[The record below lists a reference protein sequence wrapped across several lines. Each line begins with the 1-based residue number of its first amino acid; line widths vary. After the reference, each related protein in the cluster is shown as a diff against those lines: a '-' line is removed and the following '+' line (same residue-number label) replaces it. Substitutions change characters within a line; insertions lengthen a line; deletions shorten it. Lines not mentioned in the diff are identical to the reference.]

1 MDGTKSPLK
10 SLTIG
15 GGITAIIG
23 VAAAKFGYTVTPDDL
38 AQLTNDLGL
47 LAAAAG
53 GLMAIIGRIRATKQV
68 VINAPPTPPPEEE
81 TGA

>member
-23 VAAAKFGYTVTPDDL
+23 VAAARFGYTVTPDDM
-38 AQLTNDLGL
+38 AQLVNDIGL
-47 LAAAAG
+47 IAAAAG
-53 GLMAIIGRIRATKQV
+53 GCMAIWGRIRATKQV
-68 VINAPPTPPPEEE
+68 VIKAPPTPPQEENR
-81 TGA
+81 A